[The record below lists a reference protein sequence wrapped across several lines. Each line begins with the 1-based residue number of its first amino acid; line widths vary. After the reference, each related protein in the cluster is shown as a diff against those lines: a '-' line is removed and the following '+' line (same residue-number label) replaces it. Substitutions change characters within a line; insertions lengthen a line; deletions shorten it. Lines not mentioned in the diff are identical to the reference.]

1 MAAKG
6 PWSGSCS
13 WLDANHGQILT
24 EVFPKFCVLWRDST
38 WQPTLQAALYWYL
51 AANDRGT
58 GIGVDAGIILAQ
70 TALERLAWTYC
81 IQHRKMVSEEA
92 FSPRKGLSAA
102 NKLRLLASALEI
114 PVEVPSQMTALNAKR
129 GSKWNDMPHAIT
141 DIRNSLVHPN
151 EKTSLP
157 NGSYFEA
164 WQLSTWLL
172 DLAFLRLC
180 GHDGSYSNRTT
191 KKAVGQVEQV
201 PWAKP
206 PIQKQGGPTNG
217 TEAN

>member
-1 MAAKG
+1 
-6 PWSGSCS
+6 
-13 WLDANHGQILT
+13 
-24 EVFPKFCVLWRDST
+24 
-38 WQPTLQAALYWYL
+38 
-51 AANDRGT
+51 
-58 GIGVDAGIILAQ
+58 
-70 TALERLAWTYC
+70 
-81 IQHRKMVSEEA
+81 
-92 FSPRKGLSAA
+92 
-102 NKLRLLASALEI
+102 
-114 PVEVPSQMTALNAKR
+114 MTALNAKR

-191 KKAVGQVEQV
+191 KRR
-201 PWAKP
+201 
-206 PIQKQGGPTNG
+206 
-217 TEAN
+217 